1 MSDVIIIGAGISGLS
16 CAWRL
21 KSIGIDAVV
30 LETSERAGGVIR
42 TEKINGC
49 QVEWGPNSFQPTAP
63 ILRLI
68 NEAGLWDDLLG
79 PSPNAPRFVYLGGK
93 LRKFPFGPLTAGG
106 MMRILREPFVGSKSG
121 QDESVRDFFVRRFG
135 KQLHDRLVAPML
147 TGIYAADSGKLSMA
161 AVFPKMLE
169 MERSHGSLTKAFIR
183 ALTQRGK
190 PAQSSLPPR
199 PKGSIFSFPHGME
212 TLPKRIAEGLNIQ
225 YGVNDVLVG
234 DARATVI
241 TAPAFRAAP
250 LFESRQ
256 PALAALL
263 KNVQYSPMVIAA
275 TAVHEHAFDQPLQ
288 GFGFL
293 APRTEGIHLLGT
305 LFSSALF
312 PDRAPGGRSLLT
324 SFIGG
329 AFEPEAV
336 DWPDD
341 RVWEIT
347 CSELQKVLKTSESPE
362 PVALFRH
369 RNAIPQYNIG
379 HERWAAAV
387 KEELTKRPGLFIAS
401 NYLEGVSVP
410 ACIDQ
415 GERTAHAVAEYL
427 GRKP

>member
-1 MSDVIIIGAGISGLS
+1 
-16 CAWRL
+16 
-21 KSIGIDAVV
+21 
-30 LETSERAGGVIR
+30 
-42 TEKINGC
+42 
-49 QVEWGPNSFQPTAP
+49 
-63 ILRLI
+63 
-68 NEAGLWDDLLG
+68 
-79 PSPNAPRFVYLGGK
+79 
-93 LRKFPFGPLTAGG
+93 
-106 MMRILREPFVGSKSG
+106 
-121 QDESVRDFFVRRFG
+121 
-135 KQLHDRLVAPML
+135 
-147 TGIYAADSGKLSMA
+147 
-161 AVFPKMLE
+161 
-169 MERSHGSLTKAFIR
+169 
-183 ALTQRGK
+183 
-190 PAQSSLPPR
+190 
-199 PKGSIFSFPHGME
+199 
-212 TLPKRIAEGLNIQ
+212 
-225 YGVNDVLVG
+225 
-234 DARATVI
+234 
-241 TAPAFRAAP
+241 
-250 LFESRQ
+250 
-256 PALAALL
+256 
-263 KNVQYSPMVIAA
+263 MVIAA